1 MRLCK
6 ALLFLA
12 LSVTIGAFVLWGLT
26 GREVFTKRVRLVEI
40 EREPDPEDFLDVAK
54 ADSDGMIR
62 ETRREEGFWFGLL
75 PSGYPRPGAWGPEA
89 EWASVL
95 SVAGP
100 LWLFGAG
107 VCVASRSRRKKTGP
121 KD

>member
-62 ETRREEGFWFGLL
+62 ETRPEQGLWFGLL
-75 PSGYPRPGAWGPEA
+75 PSGYPRPGAWAPEA
-89 EWASVL
+89 EWASLL

-100 LWLFGAG
+100 FWLLGAG
-107 VCVASRSRRKKTGP
+107 VCVVGRSRRKKTGP